1 MFHDGCEMVKEKRV
15 VGPVDPSKYGSNV
28 KDRVETKGLFED
40 DIQHVVKLSGHLA
53 QTDKKRL
60 LANNEGLRKSLEKQ
74 K

>member
-1 MFHDGCEMVKEKRV
+1 
-15 VGPVDPSKYGSNV
+15 V

-40 DIQHVVKLSGHLA
+40 DIQNVVKLSGHLA